1 MDDAI
6 VQNRTAPECRCPETP
21 PILAWHGDCVAQ
33 AMSVVQIKDEP
44 QPSAVSGGGMDRVV
58 AKGGLS
64 VRAKIAAIA
73 GVVLAAAMLYWW
85 FAPRGSSQTVDA
97 SRLTMSEVQR
107 GTFDD
112 FLPLRARVTPLL
124 TVYLDAVE
132 GGRVEKILVEDGATV
147 VKGQLLAELS
157 NADLQL
163 STLARETEVA
173 EQLNNLRTTELALS
187 RTRLE
192 NERNIIQADL
202 DATKARRLYELQ
214 SPLAAKGFVAG
225 KTFRDSTDDY
235 QYQLKRGKVLR
246 AAQAND
252 ERLQSSQLSQLR
264 RTAASLQSA
273 LAIAHANLDQLKL
286 RAPVSGQ
293 LTAFSI
299 QVGQSMSRGERIG
312 QIDSPGRTKLVAG
325 VDEFY
330 LGRVQ
335 PGLKA
340 TIDLGGKT
348 YRLKVAKIYPQV
360 KNGQF
365 DVDLWF
371 VDPEPDGMQ
380 RGQSLQAKL
389 ILGDPTPAR
398 LIPNGSFYNDTGGN
412 WVFVVAPDGDSAIR
426 RPVRLGRRNGD
437 HVEILDG
444 LDPGEKVITSS
455 YAGFVDRTR
464 LDLHRD

>member
-1 MDDAI
+1 MTVVSMKNETPAPPPSGGAMDRAVEKGGVSRRTKIIGAAVAI
-6 VQNRTAPECRCPETP
+6 VLL
-21 PILAWHGDCVAQ
+21 ILFA
-33 AMSVVQIKDEP
+33 
-44 QPSAVSGGGMDRVV
+44 
-58 AKGGLS
+58 
-64 VRAKIAAIA
+64 
-73 GVVLAAAMLYWW
+73 WW

-97 SRLTMSEVQR
+97 SRLTISEVR
-107 GTFDD
+107 NGTFED
-112 FLPLRARVTPLL
+112 FLPLRARATPLL

-173 EQLNNLRTTELALS
+173 EQLNNLRTTELNLS

-202 DATKARRLYELQ
+202 DATKARRQFELQ
-214 SPLAAKGFVAG
+214 QPLAAKGFVAG
-225 KTFRDSTDDY
+225 KIFKDTADDY
-235 QYQLKRGKVLR
+235 QYQQKRGKVLR
-246 AAQAND
+246 EAQAND
-252 ERLQSSQLSQLR
+252 ERLQTSQLSQLR
-264 RTAASLQSA
+264 STAASLQSA
-273 LAIAHANLDQLKL
+273 LSIAHANLDQLKL

-325 VDEFY
+325 VDEYY

-335 PGLKA
+335 PGQTA
-340 TIDLGGKT
+340 TLDRDGRT

-360 KNGQF
+360 KNGEF
-365 DVDLWF
+365 EVDLWF
-371 VDPEPDGMQ
+371 TDPEPTGMQ
-380 RGQSLQAKL
+380 RGQTLQAKL
-389 ILGDPTPAR
+389 TLGDPAPAR

-412 WVFVVAPDGDSAIR
+412 WVFVMSPDGDSAIR

-437 HVEILDG
+437 FVEVLEG

-455 YAGFVDRTR
+455 YSGMVDKTR
-464 LDLHRD
+464 LDLKRN

>member
-1 MDDAI
+1 
-6 VQNRTAPECRCPETP
+6 
-21 PILAWHGDCVAQ
+21 
-33 AMSVVQIKDEP
+33 
-44 QPSAVSGGGMDRVV
+44 MDRTVE
-58 AKGGLS
+58 KKGLS
-64 VRAKIAAIA
+64 RRAKIGGIA
-73 GVVLAAAMLYWW
+73 GVGLLIILLFWW
-85 FAPRGSSQTVDA
+85 FAPRGSSQTVEA
-97 SRLTMSEVQR
+97 GRLAISEVKR

-132 GGRVEKILVEDGATV
+132 GGRVEKILVEDGASV

-202 DATKARRLYELQ
+202 DATKAQRLYELQ

-225 KTFRDSTDDY
+225 KVFKDTADDY
-235 QYQLKRGKVLR
+235 QYQIRRGKVLR
-246 AAQAND
+246 QAQSSD
-252 ERLQSSQLSQLR
+252 ERLQSSQLAQLR
-264 RTAASLQSA
+264 ATAASLQSA

-286 RAPVSGQ
+286 RAPVTGQ

-325 VDEFY
+325 VDEYY

-335 PGLKA
+335 PGQKA
-340 TIDLGGKT
+340 TIERDGKI
-348 YRLKVAKIYPQV
+348 YRMKVAKIYPQV
-360 KNGQF
+360 KNGEF
-365 DVDLWF
+365 EVDLWF
-371 VDPEPDGMQ
+371 IDPEPAGMQ
-380 RGQSLQAKL
+380 RGQSIQAKL
-389 ILGDPTPAR
+389 ILGDPASAK

-412 WVFVVAPDGDSAIR
+412 WVFVVAPDGETAIR
-426 RPVRLGRRNGD
+426 RQVRLGRRNSD
-437 HVEILDG
+437 YVEILDG

-455 YAGFVDRTR
+455 YTGLVDKTR
-464 LDLHRD
+464 LDLKRD

>member
-1 MDDAI
+1 MK
-6 VQNRTAPECRCPETP
+6 NEPEP
-21 PILAWHGDCVAQ
+21 AAH
-33 AMSVVQIKDEP
+33 
-44 QPSAVSGGGMDRVV
+44 SGGAMDKVIER
-58 AKGGLS
+58 KGLS
-64 VRAKIAAIA
+64 PRVKIGGGIA
-73 GVVLAAAMLYWW
+73 LLLVAMLLFWG
-85 FAPRGSSQTVDA
+85 FAPRGSSQTVEA
-97 SRLTMSEVQR
+97 RRLAISEVKQ

-202 DATKARRLYELQ
+202 DATKARRQYELQ
-214 SPLAAKGFVAG
+214 QPLAAKGFVAG
-225 KTFRDSTDDY
+225 KVFKDTSDDY
-235 QYQLKRGKVLR
+235 QYQVKRGRVLR

-252 ERLQSSQLSQLR
+252 ERLQSSQLVQLR
-264 RTAASLQSA
+264 ATAASLQSA
-273 LAIAHANLDQLKL
+273 LAIAHANLEQLKL

-325 VDEFY
+325 VDEYY

-335 PGLKA
+335 PGQKA
-340 TIDLGGKT
+340 TIDLGGKS
-348 YRLKVAKIYPQV
+348 YRMKVAKIYPQV
-360 KNGQF
+360 KNGEF
-365 DVDLWF
+365 EVDLWF
-371 VDPEPDGMQ
+371 VDPEPQGMQ

-389 ILGDPTPAR
+389 ILGDPSPAR
-398 LIPNGSFYNDTGGN
+398 LIPNGSWYNDTGGA
-412 WVFVVAPDGDSAIR
+412 WVFVVDPDGGSAIR
-426 RPVRLGRRNGD
+426 RQVRLGRRNSD
-437 HVEILDG
+437 YVEILDG

-455 YAGFVDRTR
+455 YAGFLDRTR
-464 LDLHRD
+464 LDLQRD

>member
-1 MDDAI
+1 MK
-6 VQNRTAPECRCPETP
+6 NEPAPAP
-21 PILAWHGDCVAQ
+21 H
-33 AMSVVQIKDEP
+33 
-44 QPSAVSGGGMDRVV
+44 SGGAMDRPVE
-58 AKGGLS
+58 KKGLS
-64 VRAKIAAIA
+64 RRAKIGGIA
-73 GVVLAAAMLYWW
+73 GLGLLIILLFWW
-85 FAPRGSSQTVDA
+85 FAPRGSSQTVEA
-97 SRLTMSEVQR
+97 GRLAISEVKR

-132 GGRVEKILVEDGATV
+132 GGRVEKILVEDGASV

-225 KTFRDSTDDY
+225 KVFKDTADDY
-235 QYQLKRGKVLR
+235 QYQIKRGKVLR
-246 AAQAND
+246 QAQSSD
-252 ERLQSSQLSQLR
+252 ERLQSSQLAQLR
-264 RTAASLQSA
+264 VTAASLQSA

-286 RAPVSGQ
+286 RAPVTGQ

-325 VDEFY
+325 VDEYY

-335 PGLKA
+335 PGQKA
-340 TIDLGGKT
+340 TIDRDGKT
-348 YRLKVAKIYPQV
+348 YRMKVAKIYPQV
-360 KNGQF
+360 KNGEF
-365 DVDLWF
+365 EVDLWF
-371 VDPEPDGMQ
+371 VDPEPAGMQ
-380 RGQSLQAKL
+380 RGQSIQAKL
-389 ILGDPTPAR
+389 ILGDPAPAK

-412 WVFVVAPDGDSAIR
+412 WVFVVAPDGESAIR
-426 RPVRLGRRNGD
+426 RDVRLGRRNSD
-437 HVEILDG
+437 YVEILDG

-455 YAGFVDRTR
+455 YTGLVDKTR
-464 LDLHRD
+464 LDLKRD

>member
-1 MDDAI
+1 MK
-6 VQNRTAPECRCPETP
+6 NEPAPAP
-21 PILAWHGDCVAQ
+21 H
-33 AMSVVQIKDEP
+33 
-44 QPSAVSGGGMDRVV
+44 SGGAMDRPVE
-58 AKGGLS
+58 KKGLS
-64 VRAKIAAIA
+64 RRAKIGGIA
-73 GVVLAAAMLYWW
+73 GLGLLIILLFWW
-85 FAPRGSSQTVDA
+85 FAPRGSSQTVEA
-97 SRLTMSEVQR
+97 GRLAISEVKR

-132 GGRVEKILVEDGATV
+132 GGRVEKILVEDGASV

-225 KTFRDSTDDY
+225 KVFKDTADDY
-235 QYQLKRGKVLR
+235 QYQIKRGKVLR
-246 AAQAND
+246 QAQSSD
-252 ERLQSSQLSQLR
+252 ERLQSSQLAQLR
-264 RTAASLQSA
+264 VTAASLQSA

-286 RAPVSGQ
+286 RAPVTGQ

-325 VDEFY
+325 VDEYY

-335 PGLKA
+335 PGQKA
-340 TIDLGGKT
+340 TIERDGKT
-348 YRLKVAKIYPQV
+348 YRMKVAKIYPQV
-360 KNGQF
+360 KNGEF
-365 DVDLWF
+365 EVDLWF
-371 VDPEPDGMQ
+371 VDPEPAGMQ
-380 RGQSLQAKL
+380 RGQSIQAKL
-389 ILGDPTPAR
+389 ILGDPAPAK

-412 WVFVVAPDGDSAIR
+412 WVFVVAPDGESAIR
-426 RPVRLGRRNGD
+426 RDVRLGRRNSD
-437 HVEILDG
+437 YVEILDG

-455 YAGFVDRTR
+455 YTGLVDKTR
-464 LDLHRD
+464 LDLKRD

>member
-1 MDDAI
+1 MTVLQI
-6 VQNRTAPECRCPETP
+6 LTEPEPKAE
-21 PILAWHGDCVAQ
+21 
-33 AMSVVQIKDEP
+33 
-44 QPSAVSGGGMDRVV
+44 SGGAMDKVIEKKRLPLRV
-58 AKGGLS
+58 KIGGGLA
-64 VRAKIAAIA
+64 VLLAAL
-73 GVVLAAAMLYWW
+73 VLAWW
-85 FAPRGSSQTVDA
+85 FAPRGSSQTVEA
-97 SRLTMSEVQR
+97 RRLAISEVKR

-132 GGRVEKILVEDGATV
+132 GGRVERILVEDGATV

-214 SPLAAKGFVAG
+214 QPLAAKGFVAG
-225 KTFRDSTDDY
+225 KVFKDSSDDY
-235 QYQLKRGKVLR
+235 QYQIKRGRVLR
-246 AAQAND
+246 AAQSND
-252 ERLQSSQLSQLR
+252 ERLQSSQLVQLR
-264 RTAASLQSA
+264 ATASSLQSA
-273 LAIAHANLDQLKL
+273 LAIAHANLEQLKL

-312 QIDSPGRTKLVAG
+312 QIDSPGRTKLEAG
-325 VDEFY
+325 VDEYY

-335 PGLKA
+335 PGQRA
-340 TIDLGGKT
+340 TIDLGGKL

-360 KNGQF
+360 KNGEFQ
-365 DVDLWF
+365 VDLWF
-371 VDPEPDGMQ
+371 VDPEPEGMQ
-380 RGQSLQAKL
+380 RGQSIQAKL
-389 ILGDPTPAR
+389 ILGDPSPAR
-398 LIPNGSFYNDTGGN
+398 LIPSGSWYSDTGGA
-412 WVFVVAPDGDSAIR
+412 WVFVVDPDGGSAIR
-426 RPVRLGRRNGD
+426 RSVRLGRRNSD
-437 HVEILDG
+437 YVEILDG

-455 YAGFVDRTR
+455 YAGFLDRTR
-464 LDLHRD
+464 LDLQRD

>member
-1 MDDAI
+1 MITAI
-6 VQNRTAPECRCPETP
+6 TVPNPT
-21 PILAWHGDCVAQ
+21 WHADCVAPR
-33 AMSVVQIKDEP
+33 MTVVRMKDEP
-44 QPSAVSGGGMDRVV
+44 RTAALSGGAMDRVIEV
-58 AKGGLS
+58 RGLPL
-64 VRAKIAAIA
+64 KLKFAAIA
-73 GVVLAAAMLYWW
+73 GAVLLAVLLFWW
-85 FAPRGSSQTVDA
+85 FAPSGSSQTVA
-97 SRLTMSEVQR
+97 ATRLSISEVKR

-147 VKGQLLAELS
+147 AKGQLLAELS

-202 DATKARRLYELQ
+202 DETKARRLYELQ
-214 SPLAAKGFVAG
+214 QPLAGKGFVAG
-225 KTFRDSTDDY
+225 KVFKDTSDDY

-246 AAQAND
+246 AAQSND
-252 ERLQSSQLSQLR
+252 ERLQSSQLAQLR
-264 RTAASLQSA
+264 STAASLQSA

-286 RAPVSGQ
+286 RAPIGGQ

-335 PGLKA
+335 PGQKA
-340 TIDLGGKT
+340 TIELAGKL

-360 KNGQF
+360 KSGEF

-371 VDPEPDGMQ
+371 VDPEPAGMQ
-380 RGQSLQAKL
+380 RGQTIQTKL
-389 ILGDPTPAR
+389 ILGDPSPAR
-398 LIPNGSFYNDTGGN
+398 LIPNGSWYTDTGGN
-412 WVFVVAPDGDSAIR
+412 WVFVVSPDGDGAIR
-426 RPVRLGRRNGD
+426 RQVRLGRRNSD
-437 HVEILDG
+437 FVEILDG

-455 YAGFVDRTR
+455 YSGLVDKTR
-464 LDLHRD
+464 LDFTRD

>member
-1 MDDAI
+1 MSGNGHSVA
-6 VQNRTAPECRCPETP
+6 VPMGKPAVLRSSHS
-21 PILAWHGDCVAQ
+21 WHAVCVDL
-33 AMSVVQIKDEP
+33 AMSVVPLKEEP
-44 QPSAVSGGGMDRVV
+44 KSAAISGGAMDRVV
-58 AKGGLS
+58 EKKGIPS
-64 VRAKIAAIA
+64 RAKIGAIA
-73 GVVLAAAMLYWW
+73 GAVLIAAILIWW

-97 SRLTMSEVQR
+97 SRLTISEIKP
-107 GTFDD
+107 GTYDD

-132 GGRVEKILVEDGATV
+132 GGRVEKILVEDGTTV

-173 EQLNNLRTTELALS
+173 EQLNNLRTTELNLS

-225 KTFRDSTDDY
+225 KVFKDTTDDY
-235 QYQLKRGKVLR
+235 QYQIKRGKVLR
-246 AAQAND
+246 EAQSND
-252 ERLQSSQLSQLR
+252 ERLQTSQLSQLR
-264 RTAASLQSA
+264 ATAASLQSA
-273 LAIAHANLDQLKL
+273 LGIARANLDQLKL
-286 RAPVSGQ
+286 KAPVSGQ

-325 VDEFY
+325 VDEYY

-335 PGLKA
+335 PGQKA
-340 TIDLGGKT
+340 SIELGGT
-348 YRLKVAKIYPQV
+348 VYRLKVAKIYPQV
-360 KNGQF
+360 KNGEF
-365 DVDLWF
+365 EVDLWF
-371 VDPEPDGMQ
+371 VDPEPAGMQ
-380 RGQSLQAKL
+380 RGQSIQAKL
-389 ILGDPTPAR
+389 ILGDPSPAR
-398 LIPNGSFYNDTGGN
+398 LIPNGSWYNDTGGN
-412 WVFVVAPDGDSAIR
+412 WVFVVAPNGDSAIR
-426 RPVRLGRRNGD
+426 RQVHLGRRNSD
-437 HVEILDG
+437 FVEVLDG

-455 YAGFVDRTR
+455 YSGLVDKAR
-464 LDLHRD
+464 LDFKRD

>member
-1 MDDAI
+1 MK
-6 VQNRTAPECRCPETP
+6 NEPSPTP
-21 PILAWHGDCVAQ
+21 H
-33 AMSVVQIKDEP
+33 
-44 QPSAVSGGGMDRVV
+44 SGGAMDRPVE
-58 AKGGLS
+58 KKGLS
-64 VRAKIAAIA
+64 RRAKIGGIT
-73 GVVLAAAMLYWW
+73 GVGLLIILLFWW
-85 FAPRGSSQTVDA
+85 FAPRGSSQTVEVG
-97 SRLTMSEVQR
+97 RLAISEVKR

-132 GGRVEKILVEDGATV
+132 GGRVEKILVEDGASV

-225 KTFRDSTDDY
+225 KVFKDTADDY
-235 QYQLKRGKVLR
+235 QYQIKRGNVLR
-246 AAQAND
+246 RAQSSD
-252 ERLQSSQLSQLR
+252 ERLQSSQLAQLR
-264 RTAASLQSA
+264 ATAASLQSA

-286 RAPVSGQ
+286 RAPVTGQ

-325 VDEFY
+325 VDEYY

-335 PGLKA
+335 PGQKA
-340 TIDLGGKT
+340 TIERDGKI
-348 YRLKVAKIYPQV
+348 YRMKVAKIYPQV
-360 KNGQF
+360 KNGEF
-365 DVDLWF
+365 EVDLWF
-371 VDPEPDGMQ
+371 IDPEPAGMQ
-380 RGQSLQAKL
+380 RGQSIQAKL
-389 ILGDPTPAR
+389 ILGDPAPAK

-412 WVFVVAPDGDSAIR
+412 WVFVVAPDGESAIR
-426 RPVRLGRRNGD
+426 REIRLGRRNSD
-437 HVEILDG
+437 YVEILDG

-455 YAGFVDRTR
+455 YTGLVDKTR
-464 LDLHRD
+464 LDLKRD

>member
-1 MDDAI
+1 MK
-6 VQNRTAPECRCPETP
+6 NEPEP
-21 PILAWHGDCVAQ
+21 AAH
-33 AMSVVQIKDEP
+33 
-44 QPSAVSGGGMDRVV
+44 SGGAMDRVIE
-58 AKGGLS
+58 KKGLS
-64 VRAKIAAIA
+64 PRMKIGGGIALLLAAI
-73 GVVLAAAMLYWW
+73 LLFWW
-85 FAPRGSSQTVDA
+85 FAPRGSSQTVEA
-97 SRLTMSEVQR
+97 QRLAISEVKQ

-202 DATKARRLYELQ
+202 DATKARRQYELQ
-214 SPLAAKGFVAG
+214 APLAAKGFVAG
-225 KTFRDSTDDY
+225 RVFRDTSDDY
-235 QYQLKRGKVLR
+235 QYQVKRGRVLR

-264 RTAASLQSA
+264 ATAASLQSA

-312 QIDSPGRTKLVAG
+312 QIDSPGRTKLEAG
-325 VDEFY
+325 VDEYY

-335 PGLKA
+335 PGQKA
-340 TIDLGGKT
+340 TIELGGKT
-348 YRLKVAKIYPQV
+348 YRMKVAKIYPQV
-360 KNGQF
+360 KNGEFQ
-365 DVDLWF
+365 VDLWF
-371 VDPEPDGMQ
+371 VDPEPAGMQ

-389 ILGDPTPAR
+389 ILGDPSPAR
-398 LIPNGSFYNDTGGN
+398 LLPSGSWYTDTGGA
-412 WVFVVAPDGDSAIR
+412 WVFVVDPDGDGAIR
-426 RPVRLGRRNGD
+426 RAVRLGRRNSD
-437 HVEILDG
+437 YIEILDG

-455 YAGFVDRTR
+455 YAGFLDRTR
-464 LDLHRD
+464 LDLQRD